1 MSPILNYTTQVEAI
15 KTAGEITAIL
25 VDHDAKA
32 IFTEYGANK
41 EVTALSFEVLTPHG
55 AITIRLPVDANAT
68 LNVLTKQWQRG
79 KIPRR
84 YVNREQANRI
94 AWRIVKDWVEAQMA
108 ILETDMVKMEQ
119 IFLPYAITAG
129 GKTFYEA
136 LVGTGF
142 KQLKEG

>member
-1 MSPILNYTTQVEAI
+1 MALLNYTTQVEAI

-25 VDHDAKA
+25 VDHGAQA

-41 EVTALSFEVLTPHG
+41 EVAALSFEVLTPHG
-55 AITIRLPVDANAT
+55 AITIRLPVDA
-68 LNVLTKQWQRG
+68 KQWQRG

-94 AWRIVKDWVEAQMA
+94 AWRIVKDWVSAQMA
-108 ILETDMVKMEQ
+108 ILETEMVRMEQ
-119 IFLPYAITAG
+119 IFLPYAITRD
-129 GKTFYEA
+129 GKTFYES

-142 KQLKEG
+142 KQLQEG